1 MREGA
6 REGEM
11 EGGGG
16 KEKEWAGKC
25 CLSSSTLRPVLGLL
39 ALQDALLSAG
49 RHSSAQVDTSAPFTL
64 LPLLISPFFR
74 ALCPPLSLYKREC
87 TGKTCVATDERRKR

>member
-16 KEKEWAGKC
+16 KEKEWAGWE
-25 CLSSSTLRPVLGLL
+25 G
-39 ALQDALLSAG
+39 G
-49 RHSSAQVDTSAPFTL
+49 REGGGQGGGRNQTKH
-64 LPLLISPFFR
+64 
-74 ALCPPLSLYKREC
+74 
-87 TGKTCVATDERRKR
+87 